1 MPRVDGPS
9 SFKESDAPD
18 VVGGFGHNACASCA
32 SLNSIFCFSTP
43 EWYQSACLG
52 CGCDSSKFRADDAN
66 WSKGAPLR
74 TQFEERLRE
83 PGLKLAMQQAP
94 TQYTCCFGGCPVVD
108 ASLPDHINSSEWC
121 ARVNQELLFPAG
133 YECRME
139 YWVIWPEKAGGSED
153 QHLQLQIRKRQQG
166 AAGEQPV
173 QAQPQAQGSRSAVLP
188 GL

>member
-1 MPRVDGPS
+1 MGQVAS
-9 SFKESDAPD
+9 NESDAPD
-18 VVGGFGHNACASCA
+18 VVGGYGYNPCACCA

-43 EWYQSACLG
+43 EWYQPACLG

-74 TQFEERLRE
+74 AQFEERLRE
-83 PGLKLAMQQAP
+83 PGLKLAMQQVP
-94 TQYTCCFGGCPVVD
+94 PQCTCCSVALPGFD

-133 YECRME
+133 YECHVE
-139 YWVIWPEKAGGSED
+139 HWVTRPERGEGSVD
-153 QHLQLQIRKRQQG
+153 QHLQMQIRKRQQG

-173 QAQPQAQGSRSAVLP
+173 QAQPQAQGLRSAVLP